1 MIEARNPIGLLTAV
15 FANLALGSLAHA
27 GNEPGPYAGRTLLSA
42 QRSVES
48 PVDQPSARPLAEH
61 GAPILGDRVYLG
73 FRFNSA
79 LAIEGADLRKPVHQP
94 PGTKDSIAAAN
105 SISAPFSERVMAT
118 ARSGPQISPETSLAH
133 DGNDGG
139 PYAGRT
145 LLSGQPAFD
154 LPVDQAGTTLL
165 TQQGARIAGD
175 RVYLGYRFNSAFAIE
190 GADLRTPAHQL
201 EGTNDSIAVTGSVSA
216 PLSDRV
222 MATAK
227 AGLHVSPEAP
237 ASSLVRPGF
246 FASQPLYGLS
256 FSYLATNNVE
266 LLANTERLQ
275 GHPTEATSA
284 LPGHTVLIGARIKF

>member
-1 MIEARNPIGLLTAV
+1 MIEARYPIALLTAV

-27 GNEPGPYAGRTLLSA
+27 GNDAGSYAGGTLLSE
-42 QRSVES
+42 QRSVE
-48 PVDQPSARPLAEH
+48 PLLDQAGAGPLAEH

-79 LAIEGADLRKPVHQP
+79 LAIEGTDLRKPVHQLE
-94 PGTKDSIAAAN
+94 GTNNSIAAAN
-105 SISAPFSERVMAT
+105 LLSPFSDRVVPT
-118 ARSGPQISPETSLAH
+118 TKARSQISPEALLAS